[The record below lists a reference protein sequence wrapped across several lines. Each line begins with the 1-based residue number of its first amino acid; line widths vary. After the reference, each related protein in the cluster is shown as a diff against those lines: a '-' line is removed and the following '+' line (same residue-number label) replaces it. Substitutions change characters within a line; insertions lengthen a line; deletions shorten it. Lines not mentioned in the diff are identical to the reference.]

1 MRGVSKITRLDKLR
15 MSQVEHQIRFPKQS
29 SDLRNQ
35 EYFFATHNGQESK
48 YNLQQYQEVFNVPGL
63 YEAVTTKLKY
73 QSPQTI
79 AMQLIAQV
87 IKAKVEIDSLIV
99 LDIAAGTGF
108 AGKELAS
115 LGVKSIVGVDIV
127 PEAAKATQRDYPGVY
142 EKYYVEDL
150 TNITPTAQQELANRG
165 FNCLVCCSSL
175 SCHFP
180 IQGFINSF
188 NLIENDGWVVFN
200 VNTYIIENLDNT
212 ETFEYKKAAE
222 FGQLYHQMVKAG
234 ILEVTSKH
242 YYLHRLL
249 TNGKALDYVAI
260 VARKRGNI
268 PENY

>member
-1 MRGVSKITRLDKLR
+1 
-15 MSQVEHQIRFPKQS
+15 MSQVDFQIRFPETS

-35 EYFFATHNGQESK
+35 EYFFVIQNGQESK
-48 YNLQQYQEVFNVPGL
+48 YNLQQYEEVFNVPGL

-79 AMQLIAQV
+79 AMQLITQV
-87 IKAKVEIDSLIV
+87 IKVKQEIDSLVV

-115 LGVKSIVGVDIV
+115 LGVKSIVGVDII
-127 PEAAKATQRDYPGVY
+127 PEAAKAAQRDYPGVY
-142 EKYYVEDL
+142 EKYYIEDL
-150 TNITPTAQQELANRG
+150 TNISPTAQQELANRG

-188 NLIENDGWVVFN
+188 NLIENNGWVAFN
-200 VNTYIIENLDNT
+200 VNTYVIEDPNNT
-212 ETFEYKKAAE
+212 DTFEYKKAAQ
-222 FGQLYHQMVKAG
+222 FTQLYHYMVKAG
-234 ILEVTSKH
+234 ILEITNKH

-249 TNGKALDYVAI
+249 TNGKALDYVA
-260 VARKRGNI
+260 VTARKRENI
-268 PENY
+268 PQSWQ

>member
-1 MRGVSKITRLDKLR
+1 
-15 MSQVEHQIRFPKQS
+15 MSQVDHQIRFPETS

-35 EYFFATHNGQESK
+35 EYFFVTNNGQESK
-48 YNLQQYQEVFNVPGL
+48 YSLQQYEEVFSVPGL

-73 QSPQTI
+73 QSPETI
-79 AMQLIAQV
+79 AMQLITQV
-87 IKAKVEIDSLIV
+87 IKAKSEIDSLVV

-115 LGVKSIVGVDIV
+115 LGVKSIVGVDII
-127 PEAAKATQRDYPGVY
+127 PEAAKAAQRDYPGVY

-150 TNITPTAQQELANRG
+150 TAITPTAQKELASRG
-165 FNCLVCCSSL
+165 INCLVCCSSL

-188 NLIENDGWVVFN
+188 NLIEDDGWVAFN
-200 VNTYIIENLDNT
+200 VNTYIIEDIDNT
-212 ETFEYKKAAE
+212 DSFEYKKAAE

-260 VARKRGNI
+260 TARKRGNI
-268 PENY
+268 PESWQ